1 MLASSLVVSADWAS
15 AAGVDPSKA
24 TPVQREQAQSRFL
37 KGRKLYDAR
46 NYAGAA
52 EEFRASHDIV
62 ASPNSL
68 LFLARSLRQK
78 GDLVAAYVE
87 FDKARVEAKE
97 LARDDVRYEKAGE
110 AAQLERDALTG
121 KLGFVIVDVEHPTDE
136 TTLKIAGD
144 TMRRAGWGEPAPV
157 LPGTTQIEVSTPGRP
172 PVTTSVTVAAGQT
185 ERTRLDV
192 NSVAPLAEK
201 TALPPPPPASD
212 DRSTLRTAA
221 YVAGGVGAAG
231 FLTFIV
237 FGLLNNGTYG
247 DLESAC
253 GKGPCPASRSGDID
267 KGKSQ
272 QTIANVGLVF
282 GLLGAGAGVT
292 LFVLSQPRKGDAAG
306 APSTSTRP
314 RPQGAWFTAPP
325 RTEAAAS
332 DGRTRIVFGPT
343 GVEMRGTF

>member
-1 MLASSLVVSADWAS
+1 MRHLLAAVLLTSSIVASPHWAF

-37 KGRKLYDAR
+37 KGRKLYDSR
-46 NYAGAA
+46 NYAAA
-52 EEFRASHDIV
+52 ADEFRASHDIV

-97 LARDDVRYEKAGE
+97 LARDDSRYEKAGE
-110 AAQLERDALTG
+110 SAQSERDALTS
-121 KLGFVIVDVEHPTDE
+121 KLAFVVVDVQNPEGE

-144 TMRRAGWGEPAPV
+144 PIRRAGWGEPAPI
-157 LPGTTQIEVSTPGRP
+157 LPGTTSIEVDTPGRP

-185 ERTRLDV
+185 EHASLDV
-192 NSVAPLAEK
+192 QSGAPFATKTVPTAPPVA
-201 TALPPPPPASD
+201 TSHN
-212 DRSTLRTAA
+212 DRAGLRTGA
-221 YVAGGVGAAG
+221 YIAGGVGAAG
-231 FLTFIV
+231 LLTFVV

-247 DLESAC
+247 SLETDC
-253 GKGPCPASRSGDID
+253 GKGGPCPASKNDDIS
-267 KGKSQ
+267 KGKTQ

-292 LFVLSQPRKGDAAG
+292 LFILSQPRKSDVAAD
-306 APSTSTRP
+306 T
-314 RPQGAWFTAPP
+314 
-325 RTEAAAS
+325 
-332 DGRTRIVFGPT
+332 RTRVVFGPT
-343 GVEMRGTF
+343 GLEMRGSF